1 MVSCRRIWLAANA
14 IVTITQLLSLRRR
27 KRQRAVV
34 MTPTGQR
41 DSKPVPSQEDRLL
54 DLLRK
59 AEGYAY
65 ALAHGYDIGGHPNRA
80 YGLVALGERIRDT
93 ATDVGN
99 LARPIEPHRAAPRHG
114 VRSRAYSFRQLLI
127 AAAWQG
133 PSAAPLVPRLAGE
146 QTERVPFRK
155 VTA

>member
-1 MVSCRRIWLAANA
+1 
-14 IVTITQLLSLRRR
+14 
-27 KRQRAVV
+27 
-34 MTPTGQR
+34 MTPTGPR

-65 ALAHGYDIGGHPNRA
+65 ALAHGYDIGGRPDRA

-93 ATDVGN
+93 ATDASN
-99 LARPIEPHRAAPRHG
+99 LARPIEPHSAAPLHG
-114 VRSRAYSFRQLLI
+114 LRSRVYSLRQLLRGTT
-127 AAAWQG
+127 WQG
-133 PSAAPLVPRLAGE
+133 PTAAPLVPRLAGE
-146 QTERVPFRK
+146 QTERVLLRK